1 MAKRSR
7 SRSRKSARKSYGGSS
22 DYPQAYAGGGGS
34 PLSPAE
40 YSAAAIVGG
49 RRRRR
54 RTGKSRKGKGGGV
67 FSTALVPLTMLGL
80 LGAKQALGSKRFTQY
95 KNKMSTR
102 FRSTG
107 KTLRRR
113 FRR

>member
-1 MAKRSR
+1 M
-7 SRSRKSARKSYGGSS
+7 SRKSRKSYGGSS
-22 DYPQAYAGGGGS
+22 DYPGAYAGGGGG

-40 YSAAAIVGG
+40 YSATATATVGG
-49 RRRRR
+49 RRRRSSR
-54 RTGKSRKGKGGGV
+54 KGKGKGKGGGV
-67 FSTALVPLTMLGL
+67 FSTALVPLTILGL

-95 KNKMSTR
+95 KNKMSSR

>member
-1 MAKRSR
+1 MVKRSR
-7 SRSRKSARKSYGGSS
+7 SRKMARKSYGGSS

-40 YSAAAIVGG
+40 YATIGG
-49 RRRRR
+49 RRRRCR
-54 RTGKSRKGKGGGV
+54 SRKGKGGGV

-95 KNKMSTR
+95 KNKMSSR

>member
-1 MAKRSR
+1 MASN
-7 SRSRKSARKSYGGSS
+7 SYGGSS
-22 DYPQAYAGGGGS
+22 DYPQAYAGSGGS

-40 YSAAAIVGG
+40 YTSATVGG
-49 RRRRR
+49 RRRRC
-54 RTGKSRKGKGGGV
+54 RTSKSRTSKSRKGKGGGV

-95 KNKMSTR
+95 KNKMSSR

>member
-1 MAKRSR
+1 MRR
-7 SRSRKSARKSYGGSS
+7 NMARKSYGGSS

-40 YSAAAIVGG
+40 YATVGG
-49 RRRRR
+49 RRMRC
-54 RTGKSRKGKGGGV
+54 RTSKSRTSKSRKGKGGGV

-95 KNKMSTR
+95 KNKMSSR